1 MGRIHPFLAAVHTGK
16 KIVDNVIIYLG
27 IDYLCVAIEYGA
39 QYRKPTSF
47 IHSQV
52 TGGKARRPT
61 LHKTP
66 GTSTIQVN
74 LEK

>member
-39 QYRKPTSF
+39 HYRKPTSF
-47 IHSQV
+47 IAPS
-52 TGGKARRPT
+52 GNRR
-61 LHKTP
+61 
-66 GTSTIQVN
+66 
-74 LEK
+74 